1 MIVALQCLN
10 TTNFSEIFS
19 SHDKPS
25 REKHFF
31 FLGKFDFTPW
41 SLFIMAIPMTPKTFD
56 IQLVYRLQFV
66 TIWMV
71 IVTTVFF
78 PFKVSN
84 MILIW
89 FVIYIFVISF
99 PFSMTKT
106 YWISCSLLS
115 LFLVVM
121 LDDFLFMNQQRTL
134 QFINWRSIKIFRFLY
149 KTNKKN

>member
-1 MIVALQCLN
+1 MKFFLHM
-10 TTNFSEIFS
+10 T
-19 SHDKPS
+19 SHQE
-25 REKHFF
+25 RNIFF

-56 IQLVYRLQFV
+56 IRLVYRLQFV